1 MNLYEILKMK
11 NHKILDGISKEL
23 YELNFD
29 FNQKINELKYSKK
42 DESNNKYLTE
52 EKNIISS
59 FSNGL
64 TEMIFDFELY
74 KNNEQNNSISLLFL
88 ISNKI

>member
-23 YELNFD
+23 YELNFG

-42 DESNNKYLTE
+42 
-52 EKNIISS
+52 
-59 FSNGL
+59 
-64 TEMIFDFELY
+64 
-74 KNNEQNNSISLLFL
+74 NE
-88 ISNKI
+88 